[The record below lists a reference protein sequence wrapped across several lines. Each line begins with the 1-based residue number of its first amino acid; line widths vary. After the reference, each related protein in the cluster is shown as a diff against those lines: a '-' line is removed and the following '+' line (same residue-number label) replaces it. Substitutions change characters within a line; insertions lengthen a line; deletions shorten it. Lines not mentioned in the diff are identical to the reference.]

1 MSHHPDD
8 IKQPLDHLPP
18 REERD
23 KAVEIEEPHYPGAD
37 DPSGSSAVS
46 PATAAEPDAPG
57 RHGLA
62 KPPTSGA

>member
-23 KAVEIEEPHYPGAD
+23 KAIEIEEPHYPGAD

-62 KPPTSGA
+62 KPSTSGA